1 MIDLIHFVFIYSVFT
16 VFKLA
21 FSHSPSLVIFFSF
34 LIWSLRFSCSFLSGL
49 PRIFTLIFHLVWQPS
64 RTEENRSVGRVLFG
78 RFSCAFPSF
87 FSHTHRHVKNSMSLK
102 ATELKSQRSKWKVKE
117 NINRAAVN
125 ANRRD
130 RIAGNETRSREIG
143 KSGNP
148 QDPCNLPAA
157 ALD

>member
-1 MIDLIHFVFIYSVFT
+1 MFSYIQYLLYLNWLSVILPLLWYFSLFLFG
-16 VFKLA
+16 VYDFPAVSFLAYLA
-21 FSHSPSLVIFFSF
+21 F
-34 LIWSLRFSCSFLSGL
+34 
-49 PRIFTLIFHLVWQPS
+49 FTLIFHLVWQPS